1 MRGKLKKVQE
11 EYALKIKNYLE
22 SLKVFEGWSIR
33 VNFNVDYEFH
43 EYFIIWFNKD
53 AQLILECEKI
63 PYLRWHTN
71 VFKHW
76 NNLHNTDDV
85 IHRLAS
91 DQCIYINLIKLAEE
105 YYKESKKILES

>member
-22 SLKVFEGWSIR
+22 SLKVFEGWIIP
-33 VNFNVDYEFH
+33 VEFKMDYEFH
-43 EYFIIWFNKD
+43 EYFIIWFSED

-63 PYLRWHTN
+63 PYLRWYTN
-71 VFKHW
+71 IFKHYW
-76 NNLHNTDDV
+76 NLKNTDNA

-91 DQCIYINLIKLAEE
+91 DQCIYINLIKLAEQ
-105 YYKESKKILES
+105 YYIETQKILDE